1 MPQNKEKIYLM
12 TEAERQELFEKEPL
26 SSSAIL
32 LLDSLPLL
40 QSMLDQ
46 PEGVP
51 LAWLVPTEIDE
62 ELGLMFPFTQIPSD
76 THPDIKAMLE
86 AFPVFTHPPAPRK
99 QITEADVTDEM
110 IDELA
115 RQCPTYNT
123 VEVDRQTIAA
133 SVNIYL
139 GTKK

>member
-1 MPQNKEKIYLM
+1 MRNPLESQAASTGWRSDYQIGLDEGRKEQQ
-12 TEAERQELFEKEPL
+12 TR
-26 SSSAIL
+26 
-32 LLDSLPLL
+32 LD
-40 QSMLDQ
+40 
-46 PEGVP
+46 E
-51 LAWLVPTEIDE
+51 
-62 ELGLMFPFTQIPSD
+62 
-76 THPDIKAMLE
+76 LE
-86 AFPVFTHPPAPRK
+86 AQLAAPRK
-99 QITEADVTDEM
+99 QITADDVTDEM

>member
-1 MPQNKEKIYLM
+1 M
-12 TEAERQELFEKEPL
+12 
-26 SSSAIL
+26 SAIL
-32 LLDSLPLL
+32 VDLKNMGALSL
-40 QSMLDQ
+40 MRRI
-46 PEGVP
+46 
-51 LAWLVPTEIDE
+51 TE
-62 ELGLMFPFTQIPSD
+62 
-76 THPDIKAMLE
+76 LE
-86 AFPVFTHPPAPRK
+86 AQLAAPRK
-99 QITEADVTDEM
+99 QITADDVTDEM

>member
-1 MPQNKEKIYLM
+1 MSDHETNIAKREGAEIAQSNAYFSARPTTDTNDRRNVF
-12 TEAERQELFEKEPL
+12 EAGFNRGWE
-26 SSSAIL
+26 SAHVIIA
-32 LLDSLPLL
+32 
-40 QSMLDQ
+40 
-46 PEGVP
+46 E
-51 LAWLVPTEIDE
+51 
-62 ELGLMFPFTQIPSD
+62 
-76 THPDIKAMLE
+76 LE
-86 AFPVFTHPPAPRK
+86 AQLAAPRK
-99 QITEADVTDEM
+99 QITADDVTDEM